1 MLHGIKGRGY
11 ALYGKQNGGGDGN
24 GTVGHVLM
32 NPLDASHSQLQ
43 MEVVCECVLKTKEY
57 VQHLDT
63 RKIISDGWW
72 LQGAA

>member
-1 MLHGIKGRGY
+1 M
-11 ALYGKQNGGGDGN
+11 LYGEQNGGSDGY
-24 GTVGHVLM
+24 GTVVHVLM